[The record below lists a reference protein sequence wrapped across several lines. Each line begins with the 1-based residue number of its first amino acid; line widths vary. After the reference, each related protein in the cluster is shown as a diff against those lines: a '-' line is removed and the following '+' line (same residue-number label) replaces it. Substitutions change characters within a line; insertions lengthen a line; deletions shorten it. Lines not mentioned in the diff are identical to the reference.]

1 MKKFCSILLTVAMG
15 TVFYSSWSHAGKT
28 EAISNHQVT
37 QEAALNNVLELD
49 VGMFRLYDQA
59 LGDFQKQFLS
69 THPLILGLFSG
80 EGGKMILYRPG
91 KEAEQAP
98 SVPVIYQILKSTGH
112 STMAISQIAL
122 QYLNK
127 NNATGWR
134 EPLEN
139 YLVQNNKALK
149 GLEVVPM
156 DESWRAVVARIL
168 KANSDYSSL
177 SLSKNQLSSEDLLA
191 FTRKTVPDLK
201 LIIDWAAQTQVSHW
215 MGVLDQWKADL
226 GKDWDKTYA
235 ASNTIYVARQNNIL
249 FSVLAQYFGPQA
261 INERLLLIETI
272 SFTTTP
278 KELLTSISRI
288 LSDRIT
294 GEVFFG
300 NKSVMDFELMGGD
313 ARKAI
318 VSEMQ
323 KRGKEAFLPPLVPFG
338 SKQWPALVTPGPGA
352 KTLDDLK

>member
-37 QEAALNNVLELD
+37 QKAALKNVLELN
-49 VGMFRLYDQA
+49 VGMFKLYDQA
-59 LGDFQKQFLS
+59 LEDFQKGFLS
-69 THPLILGLFSG
+69 NHPLILGLFSG
-80 EGGKMILYRPG
+80 DGGKMILYRPG

-168 KANSDYSSL
+168 KA
-177 SLSKNQLSSEDLLA
+177 
-191 FTRKTVPDLK
+191 TVHTPP
-201 LIIDWAAQTQVSHW
+201 AAVR
-215 MGVLDQWKADL
+215 L
-226 GKDWDKTYA
+226 G
-235 ASNTIYVARQNNIL
+235 
-249 FSVLAQYFGPQA
+249 
-261 INERLLLIETI
+261 
-272 SFTTTP
+272 
-278 KELLTSISRI
+278 
-288 LSDRIT
+288 
-294 GEVFFG
+294 
-300 NKSVMDFELMGGD
+300 
-313 ARKAI
+313 
-318 VSEMQ
+318 
-323 KRGKEAFLPPLVPFG
+323 
-338 SKQWPALVTPGPGA
+338 
-352 KTLDDLK
+352 

>member
-1 MKKFCSILLTVAMG
+1 MKRFRSIFLSVATV
-15 TVFYSSWSHAGKT
+15 TIFYSSWSNAGNLG
-28 EAISNHQVT
+28 AISNHQVT
-37 QEAALNNVLELD
+37 QKAALKNVLELN
-49 VGMFRLYDQA
+49 VGMFKLYDQA
-59 LGDFQKQFLS
+59 LEDFQKGFLS
-69 THPLILGLFSG
+69 NHPLILGLFSG
-80 EGGKMILYRPG
+80 DGGKMILYRPG

-127 NNATGWR
+127 NNAIGWR
-134 EPLEN
+134 EHFEN
-139 YLVQNNKALK
+139 YLVQNNKALN
-149 GLEVVPM
+149 GLDEVAM
-156 DESWRAVVARIL
+156 NSSWREVVARIL
-168 KANSDYSSL
+168 KANSDYLSL
-177 SLSKNQLSSEDLLA
+177 SLSKNQLSSEDLHA
-191 FTRKTVPDLK
+191 FTKKTVPDLK
-201 LIIDWAAQTQVSHW
+201 LIIGWAAQTQVNHW
-215 MGVLDQWKADL
+215 MGVLDKWKAAL
-226 GKDWDKTYA
+226 GEDWDKTYA

-261 INERLLLIETI
+261 INERLLLIETV

-278 KELLTSISRI
+278 TDLLTSISRI

-294 GEVFFG
+294 GEAFFG
-300 NKSVMDFELMGGD
+300 NKWVMDFELMGGD

-318 VSEMQ
+318 ISEMQ
-323 KRGKEAFLPPLVPFG
+323 KRGQEAFLPPLVPFG